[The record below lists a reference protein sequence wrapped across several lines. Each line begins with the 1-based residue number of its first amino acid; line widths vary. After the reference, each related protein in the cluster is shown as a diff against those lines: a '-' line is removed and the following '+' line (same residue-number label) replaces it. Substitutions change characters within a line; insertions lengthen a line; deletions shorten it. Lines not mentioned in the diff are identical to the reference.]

1 MRSAMAATTYRVHA
15 GWDDAAKVWIATSDD
30 VPGLCAEA
38 ATLEELTA
46 AILELAPTLLV
57 ANGVLSE
64 AAAHDVPLLIAAE
77 RHAVA
82 SLAA

>member
-1 MRSAMAATTYRVHA
+1 MAATSYRVNA
-15 GWDDAAKVWIATSDD
+15 EWDDEAQVWIATSDD

-46 AILELAPTLLV
+46 VVVELAPTLLV
-57 ANGVLSE
+57 ANGVLTE
-64 AAAHDVPLLIAAE
+64 DAAQGVPLVIAAE
-77 RHAVA
+77 RHTVA